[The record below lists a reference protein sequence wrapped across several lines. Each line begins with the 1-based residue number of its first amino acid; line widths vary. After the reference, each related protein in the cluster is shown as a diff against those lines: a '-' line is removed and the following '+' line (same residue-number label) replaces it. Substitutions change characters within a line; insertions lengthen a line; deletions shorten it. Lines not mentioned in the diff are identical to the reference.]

1 MSDWVRRLTENA
13 QNIWKCSGMVRGVS
27 GLYIGH
33 LISQGANLGT
43 ALIIIRGLT
52 VPDYASFVAY
62 NSIAYLFSG
71 LVGSGINTALVRFS
85 SEYLSRTGKRLYSLY
100 TIALV
105 AESSIYFFV
114 LMVSF
119 TFPRFGSSLLL
130 ANAEF
135 AQPFRLGALSG
146 LGLLLLQLSQS
157 IYQAEER
164 FALLVGTLWLSRGLV
179 FAGVIVLWLF
189 QALSFEAVAWLMAV
203 LNVAVGLGLIFRV
216 GAGQFTELLL
226 FLKQSRELVRQFLSA
241 TGWLIGYVGALTAFS
256 QMDVLMLSRFATE
269 KELAVY
275 GVAYRYYSMALLVLT
290 AIHTVLLPKFSRV
303 EMRDSQ
309 VQQRFLTKWFRYG
322 LWIAIPIAIFDLVGK
337 PLFIAV
343 NGGTYEKSFLI
354 LRVLSVG
361 IWLSLMF
368 SPLVNILIS
377 RNDFRFLFLLGG
389 IALMISFGA
398 NYLLVPGLGGVGAAI
413 SEVLSIGF
421 INLMATVRARYT
433 YVS

>member
-1 MSDWVRRLTENA
+1 MTENA
-13 QNIWKCSGMVRGVS
+13 QNIWKHSSMVRSLSGV
-27 GLYIGH
+27 YIGH
-33 LISQGANLGT
+33 MISQVANLGT
-43 ALIIIRGLT
+43 ALIMIRGLT

-85 SEYLSRTGKRLYSLY
+85 SEHLSRTGKRLYSLY
-100 TIALV
+100 AIALV
-105 AESSIYFFV
+105 AESSIYFFI
-114 LMVSF
+114 LIVSF
-119 TFPRFGSSLLL
+119 TFPKFGSSLLL

-146 LGLLLLQLSQS
+146 LGLLLLQLGQS

-164 FALLVGTLWLSRGLV
+164 FALFVGTIWLSRGLA

-189 QALSFEAVAWLMAV
+189 HALSFETVAWLMAV
-203 LNVAVGLGLIFRV
+203 LNVAVGVGLIFRV
-216 GAGQFTELLL
+216 VGGQFTELLP
-226 FLKQSRELVRQFLSA
+226 FLKQSKELVHQFLSA
-241 TGWLIGYVGALTAFS
+241 TGWLIGYFGALTAFS

-275 GVAYRYYSMALLVLT
+275 GVAYRYYSMALLLLT

-309 VQQRFLTKWFRYG
+309 VQQQFLLRWFRYS
-322 LWIAIPIAIFDLVGK
+322 LWIAMPIAIFDIVGK
-337 PLFIAV
+337 PLFIAI
-343 NGGTYEKSFLI
+343 NGGVYEKSFII
-354 LRVLSVG
+354 LVVLSLG

-389 IALMISFGA
+389 IALVICFVA
-398 NYLLVPGLGGVGAAI
+398 NYLLVPLMGGVGAAI
-413 SEVLSIGF
+413 SEVVSIGF
-421 INLMATVRARYT
+421 INLTATVRARYT